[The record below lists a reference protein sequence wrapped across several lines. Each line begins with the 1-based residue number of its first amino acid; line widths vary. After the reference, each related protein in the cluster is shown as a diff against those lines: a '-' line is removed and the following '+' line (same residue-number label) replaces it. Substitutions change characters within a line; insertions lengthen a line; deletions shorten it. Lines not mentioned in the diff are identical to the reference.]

1 MNHKYDDIIDL
12 PHHVSPRRAGM
23 PMADRAAQFAPF
35 AALTGYEEVIE
46 ETGRLTDTPIE
57 LSEGVISRLNEQ
69 LWYLSEHSQEKPVVT
84 LTFFLPDEKKAGGS
98 YKTVTGQV
106 KRVEEYAQCLLL
118 TDGTK
123 IPLQNICCI
132 QMDLP

>member
-12 PHHVSPRRAGM
+12 PHHVSLRRAGM

-35 AALTGYEEVIE
+35 AALTGYEAVIE
-46 ETGRLTDTPIE
+46 ETGRLTDSPAE
-57 LSEGVISRLNEQ
+57 LSDGVISRLNEQ
-69 LWYLSEHSQEKPVVT
+69 LWYLSEHSQEKPTVT
-84 LTFFLPDEKKAGGS
+84 VSWFVPDEKKAGGS

-106 KRVEEYAQCLLL
+106 KRVEEYEKYLLL

-123 IPLQNICCI
+123 IPLQNICRI
-132 QMDLP
+132 ETDMP